1 MGMNKKSLGE
11 PGLQQ
16 KKTSSSGL
24 TTWIPWE
31 FQQRK
36 CLKQPHKNFHHFI
49 QFRCFFWGGAN
60 LLGDV
65 FPVFWGVC
73 FPFSCFPLFSRKS
86 LGFCCIFEKCLMK
99 YKKKW
104 NHAKRVGVPTN
115 ASHPDSPF
123 FHITDK
129 LGAKNPAKFMEKK
142 KTKQFAVQ
150 VFFSSRPPKKMD
162 HSHFSIT
169 LPKPNVPEKKKN
181 LRVSIPFCFPPKKI
195 TWRLPKPS
203 IPVVRHP
210 PRHSKARRGSQGLSV
225 SRR

>member
-65 FPVFWGVC
+65 FPVFLGVC

-142 KTKQFAVQ
+142 NQAICCQ
-150 VFFSSRPPKKMD
+150 GVFFFKTPQKNGSFSLFNHSSQTKCSR
-162 HSHFSIT
+162 
-169 LPKPNVPEKKKN
+169 EKKN

>member
-142 KTKQFAVQ
+142 NQAICCPG
-150 VFFSSRPPKKMD
+150 VFFFKTPQKNGSFSLFNHSSQTKCSR
-162 HSHFSIT
+162 
-169 LPKPNVPEKKKN
+169 EKKK
-181 LRVSIPFCFPPKKI
+181 LESFHPILFPPKKNHLKATKTI
-195 TWRLPKPS
+195 HSSCPPS
-203 IPVVRHP
+203 A
-210 PRHSKARRGSQGLSV
+210 KAL
-225 SRR
+225 